1 MGTGARADA
10 FERLVRDRSSAMKR
24 TAYLLTGDHYLAEDL
39 LQAALT
45 KTYLRWGT
53 LRDQGAAEAYVRR
66 VMASIS
72 TRWWQ
77 RRWHGE
83 RPTEVLPDR
92 VADTDE
98 YAHADER
105 SVTRALLEGLASP
118 AASGRSAAV
127 LRGFSGAGGGG
138 PARHLG
144 RHGRAPPPRPWSGCG
159 PWRRAPA
166 ARRRAHERRP

>member
-1 MGTGARADA
+1 MGTGAREGA

-45 KTYLRWGT
+45 KTYLRWGS

-66 VMASIS
+66 VMVSIS

-77 RRWHGE
+77 RHWHGE
-83 RPTEVLPDR
+83 RPTEVLPDS
-92 VADTDE
+92 AGDTDD

-105 SVTRALLEGLASP
+105 SVTRALLEGLAP
-118 AASGRSAAV
+118 RQRAVVV
-127 LRGFSGAGGGG
+127 LRFYEDLSEREVADLLGISVGTVKSTTSKALVRLRALAQAGGGES
-138 PARHLG
+138 G
-144 RHGRAPPPRPWSGCG
+144 R
-159 PWRRAPA
+159 
-166 ARRRAHERRP
+166 